1 MQAGPGSSCLH
12 EVRFLL
18 ALSVELLLTRSLKR
32 FYQQKLFS
40 SFLSQWLCS

>member
-12 EVRFLL
+12 EMRLL
-18 ALSVELLLTRSLKR
+18 LPLPVELLLTRSLKR

-40 SFLSQWLCS
+40 SFLSQWICY